1 MEGSLQGREEL
12 LLEHTRNLVQNS
24 YDELGDRQII
34 SSIYDYYLLLEK
46 LNSDKSSISS
56 DELLKLQRLHK
67 LFYNA
72 DFDLNEP
79 FKTGTSSTLILDL
92 FKRNFS
98 KIEKL
103 IQETDNTRADI
114 LKSLVPLMK
123 VNYYSDKKKKDIVN
137 RYLNEILIPLI
148 NSNTQSAIKAD
159 KLDETTTSTGV
170 ATSGTTASSFLSKV
184 KEAAEAQKE
193 SKRGEEM
200 EGAAVQPPATVTTT
214 EDTTGKPKEPSTASS
229 EEELKKFRE
238 IAQAKALK
246 DNESKGN
253 NVGIGSTGAPGLL
266 TGLIKTGLS
275 QGEIDKK
282 KTEGTFSETTPENQK
297 ELFESFF
304 GILNYLANIGSI
316 FDLYTIVFGEDFE
329 NNYFTL
335 EEKSKSK
342 IFKEP
347 GKIKVKLASLNRTKT
362 DNFIVIVQEYMYK
375 VVKEVFD
382 YTKDGLA
389 LQKLI
394 ASIKEQTAEDKL
406 MLIETI
412 QLKSHKLNLNKL
424 FMKLFEY
431 LEYYFFLF
439 YFYSNIPDFYIEKNP
454 EIIMK
459 LTEDYDFINKY
470 FMQLFEYKNPNSQ
483 IPQDV
488 EKKISDI
495 IENQLPTKLENIKK
509 AIIDDLLGK
518 IDENHLS
525 SLIKEDTLLPILE
538 ITEIPTGS
546 DSRQRGG
553 AEGKLMIIKG
563 GLNEEIKPFNNYIS
577 DYLTRIDDLIAL
589 YQKFKF
595 YVDYKRE
602 TQLFESAEKEELTI
616 ILKKLEKLLNEL
628 KKITEEKQ
636 SEKQLKQND
645 VYHRFFLECYAQIC
659 ALFKLLYEKF
669 NDGEKKELLDLIDTA
684 QGITEDLEVLYQST
698 ITNYNVEEDRLTKET
713 KKIIEDLFQFENKI
727 YEIKKTLKINS
738 VEQKSVEK
746 IAEVIQNLNKKQK
759 DLNTKIETIK
769 EKIEKGKKEEE
780 EGKEEGKKE
789 GREKKE
795 EDKRKGRVSLRA
807 ASLALGAA
815 HEADDFLQDRRA
827 EIIKGGGKYQ
837 TSIIKGGFPINETD
851 IYVLAY
857 KYISETS
864 LILQIISYTTLE
876 IIYKITAGS
885 IYNELHYKKEYI
897 GKNND
902 IIIKTIIDFIEKKL
916 KPLTT
921 KIDSFIDAITPKFD
935 DSHAISF
942 LYEYELKEI
951 IKNFKWVIMERF
963 MAFLIDLFVIFASIR
978 NVKNTI
984 ERAQGQN
991 LSTYYNNFRIFLS
1004 FLIRYYFISN
1014 FKLFYYYNIATINKG
1029 NDIND
1034 RISMGAIQKI
1044 LEDYVYHI
1052 LNDSL
1057 NVVIYPHYY
1066 YKDKDLFVKNRD
1078 NQAPSSPSSIT
1089 HQRIS
1094 DVKDSIQTTRLLPI
1108 FNKLNEIKDTLK
1120 TPPTETVT
1128 RIAISSNEV
1137 NFAPFSIYGG
1147 GKNGIELA
1155 EVFKI
1160 FYNFTSSSNNIYS
1173 IFFIINCYYKY
1184 SKDEDKDNLIK
1195 KLKDPNLSLDD
1206 LKEHFMKIFEKTKE
1220 IFKDYIKTF
1229 LKCDSFIKN
1238 YYSTATELIQYL
1250 YISFIYDVYK
1260 SIKEENI
1267 NFSLIIN
1274 KTKIISHKSYEKVRD
1289 ELKVFF
1295 REKQYI
1301 FFKDIM
1307 PKEVQINESLK
1318 EDIRTF
1324 MKFIYNYTDEENN
1337 ITFTYINNINDLF
1350 SFITYLFLTLNIPV
1364 IKLRINQKNYEIDNI
1379 KIHPYSSC
1387 SATIHLPIRIH
1398 LNETEIELMDRLLTS
1413 YKHHDL
1419 FKVLANEFYYLD
1431 LNLKIKGDYK
1441 FCINQ
1446 EIMSLIKPENYD
1458 NNLINFSFYEY
1469 LPLSSYKS
1477 LKLLRINFNKLSF
1490 AINYSILLA
1499 GSIFTEITTYNYLSL
1514 IYLYCYLLKNKHSL
1528 PFVSFLSYIKDC
1540 ILVMKNKLKLELIL
1554 QKFMDLVIN
1563 FKKNPFINKMKI
1575 NEIDMNFIVEVFE
1588 SKKTSFDLTDNLHN
1602 SLNHFVKSIV
1612 VPSINIDKREN
1623 RDELIKLMYIYLLP
1637 VVEQLTI
1644 KGVNTIAIQHDI
1656 LTIKAMDL
1664 LSRLGPVSV
1673 KKMGGGIEDLQ
1684 FPKIVPVKNLPELP
1698 RDPSRDPSRTQAE
1711 PQRDLL
1717 QQQLEMSENRTRVST
1732 DPSIDMQAII
1742 KKLQIIGVIKDQ
1754 IEGMN
1759 IEEIEEKYYKKLL
1772 DLATVISITDSS
1784 NDNEGRIVVFE
1795 TNKIQEQVNTVI
1807 DNDRKAN
1814 QKNDEDDK
1822 NKDKRA
1828 DIYSK
1833 DQKRKVSP
1841 GTIAKIDNIL
1851 INIDKNLSKIRD
1863 ELETY
1868 GIKIQQSSSSNTLG
1882 NSIRDAAKTAEEYIS
1897 GSTERAKIEKI
1908 KENIKILEAT
1918 IKSLEAYKNS
1928 DNQELRA
1935 LLKDFKIIIDQKE
1948 ELNLLAEPKTIID
1961 DFKDF
1966 VGGMEKFLEIYVKIL
1981 KELSNIYISLK
1992 ENIKNTRKS
2001 LGYDISEDRN
2011 RGYGYPG
2018 FYN

>member
-24 YDELGDRQII
+24 YDELGDKQII

-46 LNSDKSSISS
+46 LNDDKSSISS

-79 FKTGTSSTLILDL
+79 FKTGTSNTLILDL
-92 FKRNFS
+92 FKRNFT

-123 VNYYSDKKKKDIVN
+123 VNYYSDKKKKEIVN

-159 KLDETTTSTGV
+159 KLDETTTATVV
-170 ATSGTTASSFLSKV
+170 ATSGTTASSFLSKI
-184 KEAAEAQKE
+184 KEAANAEKE
-193 SKRGEEM
+193 SKKGEEM
-200 EGAAVQPPATVTTT
+200 EGAVLPSDVATTT
-214 EDTTGKPKEPSTASS
+214 EATPEKPKEPSTAPG
-229 EEELKKFRE
+229 EDDLNRARE
-238 IAQAKALK
+238 IAKAKAFK
-246 DNESKGN
+246 EQQEKR
-253 NVGIGSTGAPGLL
+253 NVGIGSTGAPGFLK
-266 TGLIKTGLS
+266 GLIKTGLS

-282 KTEGTFSETTPENQK
+282 RAEGTFSETTPENQK
-297 ELFESFF
+297 QLFERFF
-304 GILNYLANIGSI
+304 EILYYLATIGSI
-316 FDLYTIVFGEDFE
+316 FDLYNIVFGEDFE
-329 NNYFTL
+329 NSYFTTAD
-335 EEKSKSK
+335 EKSK
-342 IFKEP
+342 FKQKFDKP
-347 GKIKVKLASLNRTKT
+347 GKIREKLASLNKTKT
-362 DNFIVIVQEYMYK
+362 DNFLLIVQEYMYK

-394 ASIKEQTAEDKL
+394 ADIKEKTADDKL
-406 MLIETI
+406 ILMETI
-412 QLKSHKLNLNKL
+412 QIKSNKLNLNKL
-424 FMKLFEY
+424 FMKLFEF

-439 YFYSNIPDFYIEKNP
+439 YFYSNIPDFYIEKKP

-459 LTEDYDFINKY
+459 LTEDYNQINLY
-470 FMQLFEYKNPNSQ
+470 FMELFEFNKNQPSQ
-483 IPQDV
+483 ITQDV
-488 EKKISDI
+488 EKKISEF
-495 IENQLPTKLENIKK
+495 IERQLPTKLENIKNE
-509 AIIDDLLGK
+509 IIDDLVGK
-518 IDENHLS
+518 INENHLS
-525 SLIKEDTLLPILE
+525 SLIKEDTSLPILE

-546 DSRQRGG
+546 DSRQSGG
-553 AEGKLMIIKG
+553 GEGKLTIIKG
-563 GLNEEIKPFNNYIS
+563 GSSDGEIKPFYENISGYLDYIE
-577 DYLTRIDDLIAL
+577 DLNSL
-589 YQKFKF
+589 
-595 YVDYKRE
+595 YKRFKLYVE
-602 TQLFESAEKEELTI
+602 YKSTTVSLFKPAEKEELTI
-616 ILKKLEKLLNEL
+616 ILKKLENLLNEL
-628 KKITEEKQ
+628 Q
-636 SEKQLKQND
+636 KQLDKSDKLDNGD
-645 VYHRFFLECYAQIC
+645 TYHKIFLFYYVKIC
-659 ALFKLLYEKF
+659 ALFELLYKNF
-669 NDGEKKELLDLIDTA
+669 NDESKQEKLAIIDEA
-684 QGITEDLEVLYQST
+684 QNFTEEDNKLEALYKST
-698 ITNYNVEEDRLTKET
+698 ITDYNQEENRLSKEA
-713 KKIIEDLFQFENKI
+713 KIIIKDLFAFENKI
-727 YEIKKTLKINS
+727 YQIRTILKSND
-738 VEQKSVEK
+738 VEQQSVEK
-746 IAEVIQNLNKKQK
+746 IAEIIQNLNKKQE
-759 DLNTKIETIK
+759 DLNTKKEDLSTKIETIK
-769 EKIEKGKKEEE
+769 EKIEKRKEEE
-780 EGKEEGKKE
+780 EG
-789 GREKKE
+789 RE
-795 EDKRKGRVSLRA
+795 RKSLR
-807 ASLALGAA
+807 GAA
-815 HEADDFLQDRRA
+815 TAVRAVVMGDDFLRNSRIA
-827 EIIKGGGKYQ
+827 AVGARSGGGKYQ
-837 TSIIKGGFPINETD
+837 TSIIKGGFPTNEMD
-851 IYVLAY
+851 IYRLAL
-857 KYISETS
+857 KYMSETF
-864 LILQIISYTTLE
+864 LILQILSNTTLE
-876 IIYKITAGS
+876 IIHSITANS
-885 IYNELHYKKEYI
+885 IYNETYYQQNYI
-897 GKNND
+897 YKNND
-902 IIIKTIIDFIEKKL
+902 LIIKQIIDFTENKL
-916 KPLTT
+916 KPLTD
-921 KIDSFIDAITPKFD
+921 KIDKFINAITPKTD
-935 DSHAISF
+935 DSQIPA

-951 IKNFKWVIMERF
+951 IKNFKWVIMETF
-963 MAFLIDLFVIFASIR
+963 MAFLIELFMIFVIIR
-978 NVKNTI
+978 KVDITI
-984 ERAQGQN
+984 QKGFSQN
-991 LSTYYNNFRIFLS
+991 PSNYYNYFKIYLS
-1004 FLIRYYFISN
+1004 FLIRYYFISI
-1014 FKLFYYYNIATINKG
+1014 FKLFYYYNIATISSRT
-1029 NDIND
+1029 DINETSQD
-1034 RISMGAIQKI
+1034 EIHQYLDTYIYPI
-1044 LEDYVYHI
+1044 LS
-1052 LNDSL
+1052 DSL

-1066 YKDKDLFVKNRD
+1066 YKDSDLFQKNRIE
-1078 NQAPSSPSSIT
+1078 QPPSNNSSIT
-1089 HQRIS
+1089 HQRIY
-1094 DVKDSIQTTRLLPI
+1094 DFKENIQTTYLLPI
-1108 FNKLNEIKDTLK
+1108 FTQLNTIKDRLK
-1120 TPPTETVT
+1120 TATGTGT
-1128 RIAISSNEV
+1128 AISSNEA
-1137 NFAPFSIYGG
+1137 NFEAFSIYGG

-1173 IFFIINCYYKY
+1173 IFFVINCYYKY
-1184 SKDEDKDNLIK
+1184 SKDEDKDDLIK
-1195 KLKDPNLSLDD
+1195 KLKNPNLSLDD

-1238 YYSTATELIQYL
+1238 YYSNPTELLQYL
-1250 YISFIYDVYK
+1250 YISFIYDIYK

-1274 KTKIISHKSYEKVRD
+1274 KTKIISHKSYDIVKE

-1295 REKQYI
+1295 REKHYI

-1307 PKEVQINESLK
+1307 PKTVQINESLK
-1318 EDIRTF
+1318 EDIGTF

-1337 ITFTYINNINDLF
+1337 ITFTYINNINELF

-1387 SATIHLPIRIH
+1387 SKTIHLPIRIH
-1398 LNETEIELMDRLLTS
+1398 LNEIEIELMDRLLTS

-1431 LNLKIKGDYK
+1431 LNFKHNRDYK

-1446 EIMSLIKPENYD
+1446 EIMSFIKPENYD

-1514 IYLYCYLLKNKHSL
+1514 IYLNCYLVKNKHSL
-1528 PFVSFLSYIKDC
+1528 PFISFLSYIKDC
-1540 ILVMKNKLKLELIL
+1540 ILVMKNKLKLELTL
-1554 QKFMDLVIN
+1554 QRFMDLVIN
-1563 FKKNPFINKMKI
+1563 FKKNPFITKMKI

-1588 SKKTSFDLTDNLHN
+1588 SKKTSFDLTDNLHS
-1602 SLNHFVKSIV
+1602 SLNHFMKSIV
-1612 VPSINIDKREN
+1612 VPNINKREN

-1664 LSRLGPVSV
+1664 LSRLGPISV
-1673 KKMGGGIEDLQ
+1673 KKIGGGIEDFQ

-1698 RDPSRDPSRTQAE
+1698 RDPSRDLNREQTKTQTE

-1717 QQQLEMSENRTRVST
+1717 QQQLDMSENRTRVST

-1759 IEEIEEKYYKKLL
+1759 IAEIEEKYYKKLL
-1772 DLATVISITDSS
+1772 DLATVISINKD
-1784 NDNEGRIVVFE
+1784 DRIVVFD
-1795 TNKIQEQVNTVI
+1795 TNEIQEEVNKAI
-1807 DNDRKAN
+1807 DDDRKAT

-1822 NKDKRA
+1822 NKDKRT
-1828 DIYSK
+1828 DMYSK

-1841 GTIAKIDNIL
+1841 GTIAKIDKIL
-1851 INIDKNLSKIRD
+1851 INIDKNLSKIKD
-1863 ELETY
+1863 ELEIY
-1868 GIKIQQSSSSNTLG
+1868 GIKMQQSSSSNTLG

-1897 GSTERAKIEKI
+1897 GSTERAKIDKI
-1908 KENIKILEAT
+1908 KENIKVLEAT
-1918 IKSLEAYKNS
+1918 IKSLEAYKDS

-1935 LLKDFKIIIDQKE
+1935 LLKDFKVIVDQKE
-1948 ELNLLAEPKTIID
+1948 ELNLLAEPKTIVD

-1966 VGGMEKFLEIYVKIL
+1966 VSGMEKFLEIYVKIL
-1981 KELSNIYISLK
+1981 KELSNIYSSLR

-2001 LGYDISEDRN
+2001 LGYEISEERN